1 MNKVN
6 HSETIGDERTR
17 VEEINTD
24 FPIEL
29 RNQNSCLI
37 SKLLIM
43 YKSVSLIMA
52 AMYTGLSCYGTA
64 DSGHKSYQRCG
75 FLSQPTNLAIS
86 VHGAIHVLV

>member
-6 HSETIGDERTR
+6 YGETIGEERTR
-17 VEEINTD
+17 LEEINTD

-29 RNQNSCLI
+29 RNQNSFLI

-52 AMYTGLSCYGTA
+52 GMYIGLSCCGTA
-64 DSGHKSYQRCG
+64 DSGHKTIKDADSFPSR
-75 FLSQPTNLAIS
+75 PI
-86 VHGAIHVLV
+86 

>member
-1 MNKVN
+1 MNKIN
-6 HSETIGDERTR
+6 HSETIGDERTL

-52 AMYTGLSCYGTA
+52 GMYTGLSCYGAA
-64 DSGHKSYQRCG
+64 DSGHKAIKDADS
-75 FLSQPTNLAIS
+75 FLS
-86 VHGAIHVLV
+86 

>member
-17 VEEINTD
+17 VEEINID

-29 RNQNSCLI
+29 RNQNSFLI

-52 AMYTGLSCYGTA
+52 GMYTGLSCYGTA
-64 DSGHKSYQRCG
+64 DSGRKTIKDADS
-75 FLSQPTNLAIS
+75 FPS
-86 VHGAIHVLV
+86 

>member
-1 MNKVN
+1 MYFRRLNKIFINKVN

-17 VEEINTD
+17 VEEINTN

-52 AMYTGLSCYGTA
+52 GMYIGLSCCGTA
-64 DSGHKSYQRCG
+64 DSGHKTIKDADSFPSR
-75 FLSQPTNLAIS
+75 PI
-86 VHGAIHVLV
+86 

>member
-17 VEEINTD
+17 VEEINID

-29 RNQNSCLI
+29 RNQNSFLI

-52 AMYTGLSCYGTA
+52 GMYTGLSCYGAA
-64 DSGHKSYQRCG
+64 DSGHK
-75 FLSQPTNLAIS
+75 AIKDADS
-86 VHGAIHVLV
+86 FPS